1 MNVGARSQRVGWKDV
16 ATALVVAACLT
27 MSVVGALW
35 LINPARPSAASA
47 AIASGAAE
55 PPKLAG
61 QGGWLR
67 KPAVRESPST
77 NSEPATPEPVTVTEP
92 RLPDERIVAQRRLV
106 ANIVERH
113 RVDADH
119 ASSVVAIAYR
129 IAEDVKLD
137 PLLLL
142 AVISAESSFDPLA
155 QNRSGA
161 QGLMQI
167 RTHLHVERFE
177 PFGGKDAAFDLHAN
191 IRVGA
196 DLLRGHLVREGSI
209 EAALKAYVGA
219 ARRPHDS
226 GYGARVLCTRDLLKA
241 VAEGRDALVLR
252 GSPDEFPRAGGA
264 GS

>member
-1 MNVGARSQRVGWKDV
+1 MNVGARSQRVGLKDF
-16 ATALVVAACLT
+16 ATALVVAVCLT
-27 MSVVGALW
+27 TSVLWAL
-35 LINPARPSAASA
+35 LLLNPARPAASSTRIVA
-47 AIASGAAE
+47 GADE

-61 QGGWLR
+61 QGEWLR
-67 KPAVRESPST
+67 KASVRETPSPM
-77 NSEPATPEPVTVTEP
+77 PEQSIGADSRE
-92 RLPDERIVAQRRLV
+92 PDERAVAQRRLV
-106 ANIVERH
+106 ATIVERH

-119 ASSVVAIAYR
+119 ASSVVALTYR
-129 IAEDVKLD
+129 IAEEVKLD

-142 AVISAESSFDPLA
+142 AVISVESSFDSQA

-167 RTHLHVERFE
+167 RTHLHAERFE
-177 PFGGKDAAFDLHAN
+177 PFGGRGAAFDPHAN

-226 GYGARVLCTRDLLKA
+226 GYGARVLRTRDLLKD
-241 VAEGRDALVLR
+241 VAEGRDTLVLR
-252 GSPDEFPRAGGA
+252 SGPDSFPRAGGA

>member
-1 MNVGARSQRVGWKDV
+1 MNVGARSQRVGLRDF
-16 ATALVVAACLT
+16 ATALVVAGCLT
-27 MSVVGALW
+27 TSVLWALW
-35 LINPARPSAASA
+35 LINPVRPPASSRVVG
-47 AIASGAAE
+47 SGSAE

-61 QGGWLR
+61 QSGWLR
-67 KPAVRESPST
+67 KATVREAPPST
-77 NSEPATPEPVTVTEP
+77 PERPAAAEL
-92 RLPDERIVAQRRLV
+92 RLPDERILAQRRLV
-106 ANIVERH
+106 ASIVERH

-129 IAEDVKLD
+129 IAEEVKLD

-142 AVISAESSFDPLA
+142 AVISVESSFDPLA

-167 RTHLHVERFE
+167 RTHLHAERFE
-177 PFGGKDAAFDLHAN
+177 PFGGREAAFDPHAN

-196 DLLRGHLVREGSI
+196 DLLRGYLVREGSI
-209 EAALKAYVGA
+209 EGALKVYVGA
-219 ARRPHDS
+219 ARRPHDG
-226 GYGARVLCTRDLLKA
+226 GYGARVLRMRESLRE

-252 GSPDEFPRAGGA
+252 GGPDGFARAGGA

>member
-1 MNVGARSQRVGWKDV
+1 MTIGARSQRVGLRDF
-16 ATALVVAACLT
+16 ATAVVLAACLT
-27 MSVVGALW
+27 TGVLWAL
-35 LINPARPSAASA
+35 LLLNPARPAASST
-47 AIASGAAE
+47 AIESGGAE
-55 PPKLAG
+55 PQKLGG

-67 KPAVRESPST
+67 KPAVRESLA
-77 NSEPATPEPVTVTEP
+77 ATPEQSPQTDS
-92 RLPDERIVAQRRLV
+92 RQPDERALVQRRLV
-106 ANIVERH
+106 ASIVERH
-113 RVDADH
+113 RVDAEH

-129 IAEDVKLD
+129 IAEEVRLD

-167 RTHLHVERFE
+167 RTHLHAERFE
-177 PFGGKDAAFDLHAN
+177 PFGGKEAAFDPQAN

-226 GYGARVLCTRDLLKA
+226 GYGARVLRMRESLRE

-252 GSPDEFPRAGGA
+252 GSPDGFARAGGA